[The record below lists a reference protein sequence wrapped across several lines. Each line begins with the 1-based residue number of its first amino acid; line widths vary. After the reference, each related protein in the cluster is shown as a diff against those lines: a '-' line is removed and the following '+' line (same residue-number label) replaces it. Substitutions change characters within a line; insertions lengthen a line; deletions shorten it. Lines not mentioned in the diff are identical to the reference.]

1 MSNEHNSMTTE
12 EILKSGL
19 SQMTEKNT
27 ALQIEIMVLQS
38 TIEALTQI
46 LRASGKTSELIEA

>member
-1 MSNEHNSMTTE
+1 MTTE

-38 TIEALTQI
+38 TIESLTQI